1 MWVDTLKFVKSRE
14 PSLPLGIDLP
24 IWLERQ
30 QIPFW
35 QDVIQAA
42 DEVVFMAYEQKS
54 PQQLLKAFTQEWAF
68 AAQLKKPVWIGLS
81 LSDFASQGES
91 AFLNYVNEVRRQ
103 ASYPIAGFA
112 LFKYSDYQHLGK

>member
-1 MWVDTLKFVKSRE
+1 
-14 PSLPLGIDLP
+14 
-24 IWLERQ
+24 
-30 QIPFW
+30 
-35 QDVIQAA
+35 
-42 DEVVFMAYEQKS
+42 MAYEQKS

-112 LFKYSDYQHLGK
+112 LFKYPDYQHLGK